1 MLHHGKT
8 HLAELWWDHRATLS
22 QSVRIRQKLWKKGV
36 GKLPDSTTARQPHLQ
51 LLWVLCQ
58 WKILNCDFKDP
69 SKKKKK
75 KNSCFL
81 PSRAQAAQDGKGAAM
96 MVPPALTWDAL
107 LVSTTLSYDPEY
119 ILTCKNPTERS
130 WAIAAT
136 HRCPLDWVTAPST
149 CKHCTVTLFWS
160 QCYHSARGHLIWLPL
175 AGATSTAWNA
185 FVLRQASHFRAIP
198 PLTASS
204 TFPVRT
210 PPRHL

>member
-1 MLHHGKT
+1 M
-8 HLAELWWDHRATLS
+8 
-22 QSVRIRQKLWKKGV
+22 
-36 GKLPDSTTARQPHLQ
+36 
-51 LLWVLCQ
+51 
-58 WKILNCDFKDP
+58 
-69 SKKKKK
+69 
-75 KNSCFL
+75 

-136 HRCPLDWVTAPST
+136 HRCPLDWVTAPRI

-185 FVLRQASHFRAIP
+185 FVLRQASHFLRSEQSLHWLQALLSQWEHPHAISRKDLSLHTLP
-198 PLTASS
+198 STSWENKWMRMWPHTLITNITLLIILPMKTA
-204 TFPVRT
+204 V
-210 PPRHL
+210 